1 MKLTDLLPVE
11 EWMNLEKEIHKRY
24 GLDTN
29 VFNTDGIRITPY
41 KSWVNRICPE
51 IKATDK
57 GQSFICAVA
66 HMNLA
71 VMARN
76 SRQTVVEEC
85 DAGIVKIV
93 VPVFVADTFVGAVG
107 ACGKC
112 LDDGEVDAFLVN
124 KVTGIDEEKV
134 ESLAGDIAHISP
146 ETITELTAFVE
157 EKIQQIVQK
166 YRAGNQ

>member
-1 MKLTDLLPVE
+1 MELNDLLSVE
-11 EWMNLEKEIHKRY
+11 EWMNLEKEIHERY

-29 VFNTDGIRITPY
+29 VFNTEGIRITPY
-41 KSWVNRICPE
+41 KSWVNRLCPE

-93 VPVFVADTFVGAVG
+93 VPVFVEDNFIGAVG

-112 LDDGEVDAFLVN
+112 LEEGEVDAFLVN

-134 ESLAGDIAHISP
+134 ESLARDIGYISS
-146 ETITELTAFVE
+146 ETIADLSAYVE
-157 EKIQQIVQK
+157 EKIQHIIQQHETK
-166 YRAGNQ
+166 R

>member
-1 MKLTDLLPVE
+1 MELTDLLSVE

-41 KSWVNRICPE
+41 KSWVNRLCPE

-71 VMARN
+71 TMARN
-76 SRQTVVEEC
+76 SGEAVVEEC

-93 VPVFVADTFVGAVG
+93 VPIFIGDDFVGAVG

-112 LDDGEVDAFLVN
+112 LDDGEVDTFLVN
-124 KVTGIDEEKV
+124 KITDMDEEKA
-134 ESLAGDIAHISP
+134 ESLAQDIEFIST
-146 ETITELTAFVE
+146 ETTRELISYVE
-157 EKIQQIVQK
+157 EKIEKIIGKFESGVK
-166 YRAGNQ
+166 

>member
-1 MKLTDLLPVE
+1 MELIDLMSVE
-11 EWMNLEKEIHKRY
+11 DWMALEKEIHERY

-41 KSWVNRICPE
+41 KSWVNRLCPE

-71 VMARN
+71 GMARK
-76 SRQTVVEEC
+76 RHEAIVEEC

-93 VPVFVADTFVGAVG
+93 VPIFVGDDFIGAVG

-112 LDDGEVDAFLVN
+112 LEDGEVEAFLVN
-124 KVTGIDEEKV
+124 KITDIAEEKV
-134 ESLAGDIAHISP
+134 EELAQDIGYISAD
-146 ETITELTAFVE
+146 TITNLISHVE
-157 EKIQQIVQK
+157 DRLRQITQSYASK
-166 YRAGNQ
+166 SQ

>member
-1 MKLTDLLPVE
+1 MELTDLLPVE
-11 EWMNLEKEIHKRY
+11 EWMKLEKEIHARY

-93 VPVFVADTFVGAVG
+93 VPVFVADNFIGAVG

-112 LDDGEVDAFLVN
+112 LEEGEVDAFLVN
-124 KVTGIDEEKV
+124 KITGIDEEKV
-134 ESLAGDIAHISP
+134 ESLARDIEHISS
-146 ETITELTAFVE
+146 ETIAEFTAYVE
-157 EKIQQIVQK
+157 DKIQNIIQQHETK
-166 YRAGNQ
+166 C